1 MLSDK
6 IINYQSYED
15 LYIKCPACK
24 RVDHSIDRCPFL
36 HFVPQKEFLICRHLF
51 NKPTLQREPYS
62 RRGRRTINPRKKIG
76 DITRKMKEFLSSL
89 HLEQESGDEFSESDS
104 SEDDDNFESSGSGV
118 VNSMTKINSA
128 HKKVSMVAE
137 PLPSS
142 GVIRNTGKEL
152 SSVIELD
159 KDEDENGKEVSAH
172 SKSIE
177 KKMTSANDQDG
188 DLQVGIMNHHPKRTT
203 IRTGYD
209 RETTYKH
216 EKAGM
221 EREVSRKYS
230 AYPDSMVMEG
240 KTAFSRGDRERT
252 TKIQSGVY
260 PPTSILQENKNDM
273 YLKEMDKMTIYSF
286 YFPYNNSDNVI
297 KNLRYKRLA
306 RRSTKYAKITKGNK
320 ASRKTRKST
329 KNLVKELSNLGL
341 AIRMPSI
348 NSEAKDPSF
357 LIENNNS
364 YSPHKSL
371 RPKKSFFTENDEQPK
386 KDDAK
391 K

>member
-24 RVDHSIDRCPFL
+24 RVDHTIDRCPFL

-51 NKPTLQREPYS
+51 NKPTLQREPHS
-62 RRGRRTINPRKKIG
+62 RRDKRTINSRKKIG

-89 HLEQESGDEFSESDS
+89 NLEQESGDEFSESDS

-142 GVIRNTGKEL
+142 GVIRNPGKEL

-159 KDEDENGKEVSAH
+159 KDEDETKEISAH

-177 KKMTSANDQDG
+177 KKVTSANDQDG
-188 DLQVGIMNHHPKRTT
+188 DLQVGVIPHHPKRTT
-203 IRTGYD
+203 IRTGYE
-209 RETTYKH
+209 RETTFKH
-216 EKAGM
+216 DKTGV

-230 AYPDSMVMEG
+230 VYPDSMVMEG

-273 YLKEMDKMTIYSF
+273 YLKEMDKMTIFSF

-297 KNLRYKRLA
+297 RNLHYKRLA
-306 RRSTKYAKITKGNK
+306 RRSTKYAKVTKANK

-329 KNLVKELSNLGL
+329 KNLAKELSNLGLGL

-357 LIENNNS
+357 LDNNG

-386 KDDAK
+386 KDDPK